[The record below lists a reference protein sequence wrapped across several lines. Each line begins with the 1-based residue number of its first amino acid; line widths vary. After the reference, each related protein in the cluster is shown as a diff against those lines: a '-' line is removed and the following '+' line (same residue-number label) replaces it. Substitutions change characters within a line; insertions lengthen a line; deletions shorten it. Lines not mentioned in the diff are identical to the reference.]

1 MPNRPF
7 ANESLSRALIFL
19 AFLVI
24 HLHSFSLPPAVSS
37 EGLQPLSLA
46 VTEASRGSLAEHA
59 LWHWILQLG
68 SPKYAERQRAILE
81 LEQAGPA
88 ARPALQA
95 SLGLPDLE
103 IRKNASKLLR
113 RGLSDQFDAEL
124 LRMHRASQSG
134 HTYSLPG
141 WQIYQGCVG
150 DTEASRALFV
160 AMASRYRRLLCERF
174 QTPVPQ
180 GNGES
185 FFQEILN
192 HPVHAAHVRDG
203 DPATWGLLLLNWAAL
218 PEDCGNPWYVQ
229 RIRSGLCNTRAAVVL
244 RTGPHAAPLR
254 LFVAE
259 FLDRELNAGVQ
270 RASLQIALQWE
281 CKLQA
286 VRLAKAALDPS
297 HAHSA
302 GNVALALAV
311 LTRLQPETAR
321 KTLPDWVQDS
331 RPAQVWQI
339 IATTR
344 KRVQTQVGDVALA
357 MLLTLEG
364 VDPRKIGFEDLEAD
378 PLTIYREHS
387 MGFENEHQRTIAR
400 QTAMQYIGNHLP
412 SAVQVQN

>member
-7 ANESLSRALIFL
+7 ANESLSRGHVFL
-19 AFLVI
+19 AFVVI
-24 HLHSFSLPPAVSS
+24 HLHSFSLLPAVSS
-37 EGLQPLSLA
+37 EELQPTSLA
-46 VTEASRGSLAEHA
+46 VAEKLRGGLAERT
-59 LWHWILQLG
+59 LWHWVLQLG
-68 SPKYAERQRAILE
+68 SPRYAERQRAILE
-81 LEQAGPA
+81 LQQAGPE

-95 SLGLPDLE
+95 GLGLPDLE
-103 IRKNASKLLR
+103 IRKNASELLR
-113 RGLSDQFDAEL
+113 RGLSDPFDAEL

-134 HTYSLPG
+134 HSYSLPG
-141 WQIYQGCVG
+141 WETYQRCVG
-150 DTEASRALFV
+150 DTAASRALFV

-174 QTPVPQ
+174 QTPVPKE
-180 GNGES
+180 NCES

-192 HPVHAAHVRDG
+192 HPVHAAHARDG
-203 DPATWGLLLLNWAAL
+203 DPATWGLLLLNWVAL

-229 RIRSGLCNTRAAVVL
+229 RIRSGLCSTRAAVAL
-244 RTGPHAAPLR
+244 RTGPHAEPLR

-259 FLDRELNAGVQ
+259 FLNRELSVGVQ
-270 RASLQIALQWE
+270 RATLQIALQWE
-281 CKLQA
+281 CNLQA
-286 VRLAKAALDPS
+286 IRLAEAALDPS
-297 HAHSA
+297 HASSA

-311 LTRLQPETAR
+311 LTRLQPEAAK
-321 KTLPDWVQDS
+321 KTLPDWVQDA

-387 MGFENEHQRTIAR
+387 MGFENDRQRTIAR